1 MHWPTSRARTLNNN
15 LRFEG
20 WGFGHM
26 HNALNS
32 SGVRIVEDVG
42 SHSVVV
48 ESPNSDGSWTPTQIL
63 TARSGLEVIGMVFA
77 TAFITDT
84 TLDSQGIESW
94 AVNKTRRAQMAD
106 WTWAFTRLGEMC
118 SVTIERGDGERVSH
132 VATTFLEALG
142 WAMRRI
148 ADDLVA

>member
-1 MHWPTSRARTLNNN
+1 MVRD
-15 LRFEG
+15 
-20 WGFGHM
+20 M
-26 HNALNS
+26 HNS
-32 SGVRIVEDVG
+32 STRVLEVPNRSDVRIVVDVD

-48 ESPNSDGSWTPTQIL
+48 ESSNSDGSWSPTQIL

-84 TLDSQGIESW
+84 TLDPERFESW
-94 AVNKTRRAQMAD
+94 ADGKTRRAPMAG
-106 WTWAFTRLGEMC
+106 WTWSFTRVGELC
-118 SVTIERGDGERVSH
+118 SVTIERGDGEKVSH

-148 ADDLVA
+148 VDNDLGA